1 MARLLPFLAALVAVG
16 QTKPFPPHGIPIS
29 EADRS
34 ALQNLLDQKR
44 SKFSMHPDLAM
55 RIKAVDWALRY
66 NEFFKAD
73 ELAKARQLLDENFGE
88 PGLVVH
94 AYKSRIDDSL
104 QPYGVVLPRS
114 WSKTA
119 RGKWRVDVWLHG
131 RSDTLSE
138 VNFIYEHLTKPG
150 QFTPP
155 DTIVVHPYGRYCN
168 AFKFAGETDVWEVIE
183 DVQRHY
189 RVDRDR
195 ISIRGFSMGGAG
207 TWHLAAHHP
216 GEWAAAAPGAGFV
229 DTEEYQ
235 KLREKNQLPEPWVQ
249 KLWTLTSA
257 KDYALNFFN
266 LPVIAYSGGDDPQK
280 AAADIMAREMQKSGI
295 PLAHIIGPNT
305 GHKYEPKAKEE
316 LERRFDTLMD
326 VGRERPSRVRFATYT
341 TRTNHSHWVLVH
353 ELKQHWERAE
363 VDASLV
369 DGGIV
374 AATKNVNRIEFYFG
388 PGQSPFTAGQPV
400 KITLDGKVFNG
411 PAPSSDLSWKWYSP
425 GAEEEVHKRHNLS
438 GPIDDAFF
446 ERFIMVRPSS
456 DAPAWVKSEFER
468 AVTQWRAVFRGDAIV
483 KDESALSESDI
494 ATANLV
500 LWGTPK
506 TSKLI
511 AKWPAPMA
519 WPQSQDQML
528 IAIYPNPESK
538 RYIVL
543 NSGFTFREAH
553 HGTNSQQTAKLP
565 DWAIVDTTVLPDM
578 ERPGR
583 IVDAGFFNESW
594 KLAEMKSRTR

>member
-1 MARLLPFLAALVAVG
+1 MARLLAVLLSLAAFG
-16 QTKPFPPHGIPIS
+16 QIKPFPPAGVAVS
-29 EADRS
+29 GSDRA
-34 ALQNLLDQKR
+34 ALKTLLDQKR
-44 SKFSMHPDLAM
+44 SKFALHPDLAM

-66 NEFFKAD
+66 NEFFKPED
-73 ELAKARQLLDENFGE
+73 VAKARQILDENFGE

-114 WSKTA
+114 WSKNA

-138 VNFIYEHLTKPG
+138 VNFIHEHLTKPG

-183 DVQRHY
+183 SVQKHY
-189 RVDRDR
+189 RVDPDR
-195 ISIRGFSMGGAG
+195 IAIRGFSMGGAG

-235 KLREKNQLPEPWVQ
+235 KLREKNGLPEPWVQ
-249 KLWTLTSA
+249 KLWTMTNA
-257 KDYALNFFN
+257 KEYALNFFN

-280 AAADIMAREMQKSGI
+280 AAADIMAREMQKSGLA
-295 PLAHIIGPNT
+295 LAHIIGPNT
-305 GHKYEPKAKEE
+305 GHKYEPKAKEL
-316 LERRFDTLMD
+316 LERDFDRLMD
-326 VGRERPSRVRFATYT
+326 RGRQPQQRVRFATYT

-353 ELKQHWERAE
+353 ELKRHWDRAE
-363 VDASLV
+363 VDAAIV
-369 DGGIV
+369 DGGIT
-374 AATKNVNRIEFYFG
+374 ATTKNVNRIEFFFG
-388 PGQSPFTAGQPV
+388 PGQSPFPAGQAV
-400 KITLDGKVFNG
+400 KITLDGKAFTG
-411 PAPSSDLSWKWYSP
+411 PAPGTDLSWKWHSP
-425 GAEEEVHKRHNLS
+425 GAEAEIYKRHNLS

-446 ERFIMVRPSS
+446 ERFIMVRPAEN
-456 DAPAWVKSEFER
+456 APEWAKNEFDR
-468 AVTQWRAVFRGDAIV
+468 AVQQWRAVFRGDAIV
-483 KDESALSESDI
+483 KDESAVTESDI
-494 ATANLV
+494 ATVNLV
-500 LWGTPK
+500 LWGTPQ
-506 TSKLI
+506 TSKLM
-511 AKWPAPMA
+511 AKWPAPIP
-519 WPQSQDQML
+519 WPQPADQML

-553 HGTNSQQTAKLP
+553 HGTNSQQTPKLP
-565 DWAIVDTTVLPDM
+565 DWAIVDTSVLPNA

-583 IVDAGFFNESW
+583 IVNAGFFDESW
-594 KLAEMKSRTR
+594 KLTEPKRSK